1 MESINH
7 ELYENARRRIKQ
19 KRRLYIHFVLF
30 FVGSLFMIVLNKL
43 FKIGTEIPN
52 WSYWI
57 ILIWAFLFILHFIN
71 VFITKRFMNKEWE
84 REEINKLVEKQRR
97 KIEQLQK
104 QVVDNSND
112 QNQTDKT

>member
-7 ELYENARRRIKQ
+7 QLYENARKRIKQ
-19 KRRLYIHFVLF
+19 KRYLYMHFVMF
-30 FVGSLFMIVLNKL
+30 FVGSIFMITLNKL
-43 FKIGTEIPN
+43 FKIGISIPN

-57 ILIWAFLFILHFIN
+57 ILIWSFFFILHFIN

-84 REEINKLVEKQRR
+84 REEINKLVEKQKL

-104 QVVDNSND
+104 QIIDNPNEETQD
-112 QNQTDKT
+112 